1 MTTSDAKLESM
12 GHRIVNVTEF
22 KAKCLSLLDDV
33 SQRGGSIT
41 ITKRGRPLATVGP
54 AHMPA
59 WKSPEG
65 AWAGKVKI
73 LGDLLDTADLW
84 EVVRSRRAGR
94 F

>member
-1 MTTSDAKLESM
+1 MK
-12 GHRIVNVTEF
+12 HRIVSVTEF
-22 KAKCLSLLDDV
+22 KAKCLALLDDIGE
-33 SQRGGSIT
+33 RGGSIT

-65 AWAGKVKI
+65 AWAGRVTI
-73 LGDLLDTADLW
+73 AGDLMETDTSGLW
-84 EVVRSRRAGR
+84 EALRPRRGKE

>member
-1 MTTSDAKLESM
+1 MTK
-12 GHRIVNVTEF
+12 IVGAAEF
-22 KAKCLSLLDDV
+22 KAKCLKLIDEMAADGV
-33 SQRGGSIT
+33 PVT

-65 AWAGKVKI
+65 AWAGRVTI
-73 LGDLLDTADLW
+73 AGDLMETDTSGLW
-84 EVVRSRRAGR
+84 EALRPRRGKE